1 MQFLKKM
8 YICVNSIKQ
17 IHLNCL
23 NKSMAQQRDIQHV
36 HELSFKKNAYNTC
49 TRLKLKKNNKI
60 VLNLNDFKN

>member
-36 HELSFKKNAYNTC
+36 HELSFKKKC
-49 TRLKLKKNNKI
+49 I
-60 VLNLNDFKN
+60 